1 MTRTFTGPI
10 GAAISTPM
18 ATPASTSWMPDS
30 TICAPSCKARLFA
43 HGGKSGENDIAREH
57 AGRLGLRSFADLRD

>member
-1 MTRTFTGPI
+1 
-10 GAAISTPM
+10 M

-57 AGRLGLRSFADLRD
+57 AGHLGLRWFADLRD